1 MTKPL
6 TPTLA
11 ICLAASAAMVGALFV
26 EPDKPKATGL
36 DETSS
41 GQSAEASPSATAT
54 SDEPTEHQS
63 HSPEDERTRSSESTD
78 ATTDATDASDG
89 PTSEDPTEPTGT
101 PGQKPEDY
109 VEDEDAGA
117 DGANN
122 KPPPPDYTMTV
133 ADMQIPSITVEPGDV
148 VKVVNNDDV
157 AHTVTAVD
165 GSFTTDVIPAGKS
178 RTFQAPAD
186 PGSYDVFC
194 KPHPSMTATV
204 TVS

>member
-41 GQSAEASPSATAT
+41 SQSAGASPSAAAT
-54 SDEPTEHQS
+54 SDAPTDHQS
-63 HSPEDERTRSSESTD
+63 HSPKDERTGSGESTE
-78 ATTDATDASDG
+78 ATTDATDAS
-89 PTSEDPTEPTGT
+89 SEPTTEEPTQPSGT
-101 PGQKPEDY
+101 PSQKPDDYEEDQ
-109 VEDEDAGA
+109 DGGA
-117 DGANN
+117 DGAN
-122 KPPPPDYTMTV
+122 KPPPPDYTMTIQN
-133 ADMQIPSITVEPGDV
+133 MQIPSITVEPGDI
-148 VKVVNNDDV
+148 VKVINGDDV
-157 AHTVTAVD
+157 EHTVTAVN
-165 GSFTTDVIPAGKS
+165 GSFGTDVIPAGRS

-186 PGSYDVFC
+186 PGSYDVYC
-194 KPHPSMTATV
+194 KPHTSMTATV